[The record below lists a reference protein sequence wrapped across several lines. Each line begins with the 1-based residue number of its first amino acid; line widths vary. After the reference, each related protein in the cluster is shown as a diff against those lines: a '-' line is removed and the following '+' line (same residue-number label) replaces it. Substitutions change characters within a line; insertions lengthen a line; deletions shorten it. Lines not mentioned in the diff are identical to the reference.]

1 MRIRGIRGATTV
13 EHDGEE
19 AVLAATKELL
29 EDIIAANRIE
39 PDDISSVF
47 VTVTGDLTS
56 TFPARA
62 IRNMEGWKHVPLM
75 CSQEI
80 PVKNSLPMCIRLMI
94 MAYTGLGQR
103 EIKHSYLREAVK
115 LRPDLVE

>member
-13 EHDGEE
+13 DQDEE
-19 AVLAATKELL
+19 GAVLAATKELL
-29 EDIIAANRIE
+29 EDLIAANRIE
-39 PDDISSVF
+39 PDDITSVF

-62 IRNMEGWKHVPLM
+62 IRGMDGWKYVPLM

-80 PVKNSLPMCIRLMI
+80 PVNNSLPRCIRLMI
-94 MAYTGLGQR
+94 MAYTSLGQT